1 MENRRSNF
9 RKFPIFSGAGA
20 CWRVS
25 YKTKCRPPPAQK
37 IVYFKASYRFK
48 STAAEA
54 IVEHG
59 SNANIHPE
67 VITRGTPRVPV
78 LSSLPDFAEAFKLR
92 PGLISRHCLAYGNAD
107 PAITGRLRAG
117 APANVGAGRG
127 PTDVVKRVRGG
138 P

>member
-37 IVYFKASYRFK
+37 IIYFKVFYRFR
-48 STAAEA
+48 SNVAEA

-67 VITRGTPRVPV
+67 VITRGTPEFR
-78 LSSLPDFAEAFKLR
+78 
-92 PGLISRHCLAYGNAD
+92 CLAFF
-107 PAITGRLRAG
+107 
-117 APANVGAGRG
+117 
-127 PTDVVKRVRGG
+127 PTLQKYSSYAQDLSISTA
-138 P
+138 